1 MNSQWVAVIV
11 TSVLCYAI
19 TYIGHAIPEIWLAH
33 PRVQRITN
41 LIPIVLLSAL
51 VAMQAFTTKTKFM
64 VDHRLA
70 GITVAVVALAAKL
83 PFPVVVIGAMATS
96 AIVYRL
102 KI

>member
-1 MNSQWVAVIV
+1 MNSQWIAVIV
-11 TSVLCYAI
+11 TSVLCY
-19 TYIGHAIPEIWLAH
+19 TLKYLGHLIPERWLAK

-51 VAMQAFTTKTKFM
+51 VAMQAFTTKTKFEI
-64 VDHRLA
+64 DHRLA
-70 GITVAVVALAAKL
+70 GITVALAALFAKL
-83 PFPVVVIGAMATS
+83 PFPVVVVGAMATS

>member
-19 TYIGHAIPEIWLAH
+19 KYIGHAIPEIWLAH

-51 VAMQAFTTKTKFM
+51 VAMQAFTTKTKFL

-83 PFPVVVIGAMATS
+83 PFPVVVSGAMATS

>member
-1 MNSQWVAVIV
+1 MSAQWVAVIV

-19 TYIGHAIPEIWLAH
+19 KFIGHAIPEIWLAH
-33 PRVQRITN
+33 PRVQRVTN

-96 AIVYRL
+96 AIMYRL

>member
-1 MNSQWVAVIV
+1 MSSQWIAVIV
-11 TSVLCYAI
+11 TSSLCYALK
-19 TYIGHAIPEIWLAH
+19 YIGHAIPEIWLSH

-51 VAMQAFTTKTKFM
+51 VAMQALTTKTKF
-64 VDHRLA
+64 VLDHRLA
-70 GITVAVVALAAKL
+70 GIAVALIALKAKL
-83 PFPVVVIGAMATS
+83 PFPAEVIGAMATS

>member
-1 MNSQWVAVIV
+1 
-11 TSVLCYAI
+11 VLCYAI
-19 TYIGHAIPEIWLAH
+19 KYAGHAIPEVWLAH

-51 VAMQAFTTKTKFM
+51 VAMQALTTKTKFE

-70 GITVAVVALAAKL
+70 GVTVAIVALNAKL
-83 PFPVVVIGAMATS
+83 PFPVVVVSAMATS

>member
-1 MNSQWVAVIV
+1 MNSQWIAVIL

-19 TYIGHAIPEIWLAH
+19 KYIGHAIPEIWLAH

-41 LIPIVLLSAL
+41 LIPIGLLSAL
-51 VAMQAFTTKTKFM
+51 VAMQAFTTKTRF
-64 VDHRLA
+64 VLDHRLA
-70 GITVAVVALAAKL
+70 GVTVAIAALSAKL

>member
-19 TYIGHAIPEIWLAH
+19 KYIGHAIPEIWLAH

-70 GITVAVVALAAKL
+70 GITVAVVSLAAKL

>member
-1 MNSQWVAVIV
+1 MTSQWIAVIV
-11 TSVLCYAI
+11 TSLLCYALK
-19 TYIGHAIPEIWLAH
+19 YLGHAIPEIWLAH

-51 VAMQAFTTKTKFM
+51 VAMQALTIKTKF
-64 VDHRLA
+64 VLDHRLA
-70 GITVAVVALAAKL
+70 GIAVALLALQAKL

-96 AIVYRL
+96 AVVYRL

>member
-1 MNSQWVAVIV
+1 
-11 TSVLCYAI
+11 VLCYALK
-19 TYIGHAIPEIWLAH
+19 YIGHAIPEVWLAH

-70 GITVAVVALAAKL
+70 GITVAIVALTAKL
-83 PFPVVVIGAMATS
+83 PFPVVVVGAMATS

-102 KI
+102 KF

>member
-1 MNSQWVAVIV
+1 MNSQWIAVIV
-11 TSVLCYAI
+11 TSLLCYLI
-19 TYIGHAIPEIWLAH
+19 KFLGHAIPDVWLAH

-51 VAMQAFTTKTKFM
+51 VAMQALTTKTKLE

-70 GITVAVVALAAKL
+70 GITVAIVALTAKM

>member
-1 MNSQWVAVIV
+1 MNSQWTAVII

-19 TYIGHAIPEIWLAH
+19 KYLGHAIPEIWLAH

-51 VAMQAFTTKTKFM
+51 VAMQAFTTKTKF
-64 VDHRLA
+64 VLDHRLA
-70 GITVAVVALAAKL
+70 GIMVAIVALGAKM
-83 PFPVVVIGAMATS
+83 PFPVVVVGAMATS

>member
-1 MNSQWVAVIV
+1 MNSQWIAVII

-19 TYIGHAIPEIWLAH
+19 KYLGHAIPEIWLAH

-51 VAMQAFTTKTKFM
+51 VAMQAFTNKTKF
-64 VDHRLA
+64 VLDHRLA
-70 GITVAVVALAAKL
+70 GITVAIVALGAKL
-83 PFPVVVIGAMATS
+83 PFPVVVVGAMATS

>member
-1 MNSQWVAVIV
+1 MNSQWTAVII

-19 TYIGHAIPEIWLAH
+19 KYLGHAIPEIWLAH

-51 VAMQAFTTKTKFM
+51 VAMQAFTTKTKF
-64 VDHRLA
+64 VLDHRLA
-70 GITVAVVALAAKL
+70 GITVAIVALGAKL
-83 PFPVVVIGAMATS
+83 PFPAVVIGAMATS

>member
-1 MNSQWVAVIV
+1 MKSQWVAVII

-19 TYIGHAIPEIWLAH
+19 KYAGHAIPEIWLAH

-51 VAMQAFTTKTKFM
+51 VAMQAFTTKTKFE

-70 GITVAVVALAAKL
+70 GIAVAFAALSAKA

-96 AIVYRL
+96 AIFYRL

>member
-19 TYIGHAIPEIWLAH
+19 KYIGHAIPEIWLAH

>member
-19 TYIGHAIPEIWLAH
+19 KYIGHAIPEIWLAH
-33 PRVQRITN
+33 PRAQRITN

>member
-1 MNSQWVAVIV
+1 MSSQWIAVIV
-11 TSVLCYAI
+11 TSLLCYSLKFF
-19 TYIGHAIPEIWLAH
+19 GHAIPEIWLAH

-51 VAMQAFTTKTKFM
+51 VAMQAFTAKTKFM

-70 GITVAVVALAAKL
+70 GITVAIAALTAKL
-83 PFPVVVIGAMATS
+83 PFPVVVVGAMAAS

-102 KI
+102 KF

>member
-1 MNSQWVAVIV
+1 MSAQWVAVIV

-19 TYIGHAIPEIWLAH
+19 KFIGHAIPEIWLAH
-33 PRVQRITN
+33 PRVQRVTN

-70 GITVAVVALAAKL
+70 GITVAIVALAAKL
-83 PFPVVVIGAMATS
+83 PFPVVVIGAMTTS
-96 AIVYRL
+96 AIMYRL

>member
-1 MNSQWVAVIV
+1 MNSQWIAVIV

-19 TYIGHAIPEIWLAH
+19 KYLGHAIPEIWLAH

-51 VAMQAFTTKTKFM
+51 VAMQAFTNKTKF
-64 VDHRLA
+64 VLDHRLA
-70 GITVAVVALAAKL
+70 GITVAIVALGAKL
-83 PFPVVVIGAMATS
+83 PFPVVVVGAMATS

>member
-1 MNSQWVAVIV
+1 MSSQWFAVVV
-11 TSVLCYAI
+11 TSLLCYAI
-19 TYIGHAIPEIWLAH
+19 KYAGHAIPEIWLAH

-51 VAMQAFTTKTKFM
+51 VAMQAFTTKTKFE
-64 VDHRLA
+64 VDHRVA
-70 GITVAVVALAAKL
+70 GVTVAVIALTAKL
-83 PFPVVVIGAMATS
+83 PFPVVVLAAMATS

>member
-19 TYIGHAIPEIWLAH
+19 KYIGHAIPEIWLAH
-33 PRVQRITN
+33 PRVQRVTN